1 MGITGGRAF
10 LAEETPSA
18 KAPRL
23 DSVRVVRRPAGLVSR
38 SQRGADW
45 EEARVEKRGLTCR
58 ALHTIGR
65 SRAFFWHRRSWPE
78 ESRVWS
84 RF

>member
-23 DSVRVVRRPAGLVSR
+23 DSVRVVRRPAGLGSR
-38 SQRGADW
+38 
-45 EEARVEKRGLTCR
+45 R
-58 ALHTIGR
+58 AVLGVFK
-65 SRAFFWHRRSWPE
+65 SLLPE
-78 ESRVWS
+78 EGKWGLSRLRPCWPTS
-84 RF
+84 LASLANLPLLPGPGP